1 MKKFFTGI
9 LATGLLFAISGT
21 AYAQTE
27 VVQEEVIVIKEKPRW
42 VTNGFWDNMYIG
54 IGGGAQVFFGEN
66 STRMDFKDRVS
77 PEISLEVGKWVAPGW
92 GWRIKA
98 NGWQLKS
105 GGQPGE
111 PYTSGSM
118 LDNGLVK
125 QKWNY
130 YNLHGDFMFDL
141 MSIFGTYDP
150 HRVYSLIPYF
160 GVGYTYSQKND
171 SGWKRGYYNI
181 AGNFGLIN
189 RFRVSDAVDINLEL
203 QGTLAADKLNGVAYG
218 KTADGILGATLGVT
232 YKFKQRDFQQYDAM
246 CPVALALMNDQVNQL
261 RGQLAACE
269 QQNSQLASALAACKA
284 QKPTVQQIIETG
296 ELPFTSVLFVINKAV
311 VRPDQMLNL
320 ANAAEMMKKNPDK
333 TYTVVGYADKETGT
347 ADYNL
352 ALSEK
357 RANAVAKIL
366 TDEFGVNPSQL
377 KVSWDGSSVQPFG
390 KEAWNRVV
398 IVEQAK

>member
-9 LATGLLFAISGT
+9 LATGLLFAIGGT

-27 VVQEEVIVIKEKPRW
+27 VVQEEVIVVKEKPRW

-54 IGGGAQVFFGEN
+54 IGGGAQLYFGEM
-66 STRMDFKDRVS
+66 STSAAFKDRVT
-77 PEISLEVGKWVAPGW
+77 PEVSLEFGKWVAPGW
-92 GWRIKA
+92 GWRFKA

-105 GGQPGE
+105 VMNNKTTRYETG
-111 PYTSGSM
+111 
-118 LDNGLVK
+118 DKIDGLYE

-130 YNLHGDFMFDL
+130 YNIHGDFMFDL
-141 MSIFGTYDP
+141 MSIFGTYDS
-150 HRVYSLIPYF
+150 HRVYSLIPYV
-160 GVGYTYSQKND
+160 GVGLAYGENKNYAL
-171 SGWKRGYYNI
+171 SGN
-181 AGNFGLIN
+181 AGIIN
-189 RFRVSDAVDINLEL
+189 RFRLSDAVDLNLEL
-203 QGTLAADKLNGVAYG
+203 QGTLLPDKFNGVVYG
-218 KTADGILGATLGVT
+218 KSVEGILGATLGVT

-296 ELPFTSVLFVINKAV
+296 ELPFTTVLFVINKAV
-311 VRPDQMLNL
+311 VRPDQMLAL
-320 ANAAEMMKKNPDK
+320 SNAAEMMKKNPDK

-347 ADYNL
+347 PEYNL
-352 ALSEK
+352 ALSER
-357 RANAVAKIL
+357 RANAVAKVL

-377 KVSWDGSSVQPFG
+377 KVSWDGSGVQPFS

>member
-1 MKKFFTGI
+1 MKKLFTGV
-9 LATGLLFAISGT
+9 LAAGLLFGISSQ
-21 AYAQTE
+21 ASAQTE
-27 VVQEEVIVIKEKPRW
+27 VVEEDVLIVKEKPRY
-42 VTNGFWDNMYIG
+42 VTNGFFDNMYIG
-54 IGGGAQVFFGEN
+54 IGGGAQVFFGEM
-66 STRMDFKDRVS
+66 STSMNFKDRITPEVS
-77 PEISLEVGKWVAPGW
+77 FEVGKWVAPGW
-92 GWRIKA
+92 GFRLKV

-105 GGQPGE
+105 ACWDGV
-111 PYTSGSM
+111 PYQDGNYNNS
-118 LDNGLVK
+118 LVK

-150 HRVYSLIPYF
+150 YRVYSVIPYF
-160 GVGYTYSQKND
+160 GIGYTYSGKKNLD
-171 SGWKRGYYNI
+171 WPRGLYNI
-181 AGNFGLIN
+181 AGNFGIIN

-232 YKFKQRDFQQYDAM
+232 YKFKQRDFQPYDAM

-269 QQNSQLASALAACKA
+269 QQNSQLAAALAAEKA
-284 QKPTVQQIIETG
+284 KGPQIKEVVKDMD
-296 ELPFTSVLFVINKAV
+296 LPFTTVLFVINQSK

-320 ANAAEMMKKNPDK
+320 ANAAKVINANPGK

-347 ADYNL
+347 ADYNMM
-352 ALSEK
+352 LSEK

-366 TDEFGVNPSQL
+366 TEQFDVNPDQL
-377 KVSWDGSSVQPFG
+377 KVSWDGSNQQPFS

-398 IVEQAK
+398 IVE

>member
-1 MKKFFTGI
+1 MKKLFTGV
-9 LATGLLFAISGT
+9 LAAGLLFGISSQ
-21 AYAQTE
+21 ASAQTE
-27 VVQEEVIVIKEKPRW
+27 VVEEDVLIVKEKPRY
-42 VTNGFWDNMYIG
+42 VTNGFFDNWFIG
-54 IGGGAQVFFGEN
+54 IGGGAQVFFGES
-66 STRMDFKDRVS
+66 STKADFKDRVS
-77 PEISLEVGKWVAPGW
+77 PELSIEVGKWVAPGW
-92 GWRIKA
+92 GFRLKA

-105 GGQPGE
+105 ANYAGA
-111 PYTSGSM
+111 PY
-118 LDNGLVK
+118 LDNKSLGNGLYQ

-150 HRVYSLIPYF
+150 YRVYSVIPYF
-160 GVGYTYSQKND
+160 GVGYTFSQKKD
-171 SGWKRGYYNI
+171 SGWKRPFYNL
-181 AGNFGLIN
+181 AGNFGIIN

-203 QGTLAADKLNGVAYG
+203 QGTLAADKLNGIVYG

-232 YKFKQRDFQQYDAM
+232 YKFKQRDFQPYDAM

-269 QQNSQLASALAACKA
+269 QQNSQLAAALAAEKA
-284 QKPTVQQIIETG
+284 KGPQIKEVVKDMD
-296 ELPFTSVLFVINKAV
+296 LPFTTVLFVINQSK

-320 ANAAEMMKKNPDK
+320 ANAAKVINANPGK

-347 ADYNL
+347 ADYNMM
-352 ALSEK
+352 LSEK

-366 TDEFGVNPSQL
+366 TEQFGVNPDQL
-377 KVSWDGSSVQPFG
+377 KVSWDGSNQQPFS

-398 IVEQAK
+398 IVE

>member
-1 MKKFFTGI
+1 MKKLFTGV
-9 LATGLLFAISGT
+9 LAAGLLFGISSQ
-21 AYAQTE
+21 ASAQTE
-27 VVQEEVIVIKEKPRW
+27 VVEEDVLIVKEKPRY
-42 VTNGFWDNMYIG
+42 VTNGFFDNWFIG

-66 STRMDFKDRVS
+66 STKADFKDRVS
-77 PEISLEVGKWVAPGW
+77 PEVSIEVGKWVAPGW
-92 GWRIKA
+92 GFRIKA

-105 GGQPGE
+105 AMNPGA
-111 PYTSGSM
+111 PYETGK
-118 LDNGLVK
+118 LENGLIQ

-150 HRVYSLIPYF
+150 YRVYSLIPYF
-160 GVGYTYSQKND
+160 GVGYTYSFKKD
-171 SGWKRGYYNI
+171 GYPGIYDF

-203 QGTLAADKLNGVAYG
+203 QGTLAADKLNGVVYG
-218 KTADGILGATLGVT
+218 KPADGILGATLGVT
-232 YKFKQRDFQQYDAM
+232 YKFKQRDFQPYDAM

-269 QQNSQLASALAACKA
+269 QQNSQLAAALAAEKA
-284 QKPTVQQIIETG
+284 KGPQIKEVVKDMD
-296 ELPFTSVLFVINKAV
+296 LPFTTVLFVINQSK

-320 ANAAEMMKKNPDK
+320 ANAAKVINANPGK

-352 ALSEK
+352 MLSEK

-366 TDEFGVNPSQL
+366 TEQFGVNPDQL
-377 KVSWDGSSVQPFG
+377 KVSWDGSNQQPFS

-398 IVEQAK
+398 IVE